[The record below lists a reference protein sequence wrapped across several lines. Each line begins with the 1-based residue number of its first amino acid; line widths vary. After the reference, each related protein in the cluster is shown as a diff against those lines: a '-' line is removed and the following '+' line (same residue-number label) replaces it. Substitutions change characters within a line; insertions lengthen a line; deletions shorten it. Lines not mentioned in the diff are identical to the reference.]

1 MAQLKQS
8 ISSRSASFTYAR
20 RALSALVVAIV
31 LAPCRQLPDTR
42 CVTPV
47 YARCQALT
55 EKPCSVWHL
64 GRGGQRLDI
73 QLWLRRNRQRRF
85 GLPHGV
91 IPHPLQ
97 RRLAPPALPALG
109 RRRVLQHNAGRF
121 SQIWYFRVILFGTL
135 PFAKRHNLPPL
146 FHQRQHPN
154 VHLLDTAYPHPAQA
168 DSATPARPSGD
179 NAPVHSALRAFR
191 IVRR

>member
-42 CVTPV
+42 YVTPV
-47 YARCQALT
+47 YARIRPLSSPNRKA
-55 EKPCSVWHL
+55 V
-64 GRGGQRLDI
+64 QRL
-73 QLWLRRNRQRRF
+73 
-85 GLPHGV
+85 
-91 IPHPLQ
+91 
-97 RRLAPPALPALG
+97 ASPAFPALG
-109 RRRVLQHNAGRF
+109 RRRVKQHNAAGLGQLR
-121 SQIWYFRVILFGTL
+121 YFRVILLRAL

-154 VHLLDTAYPHPAQA
+154 VHLLNAAYAYPAQA
-168 DSATPARPSGD
+168 DSATPAWPSGD
-179 NAPVHSALRAFR
+179 NAPVHSAARAFR